1 VVGRREERNGSDFHP
16 AGERVA
22 LWRWSSKR
30 PQLQQ
35 AVEYRREES
44 LQQQVDFVRLLRPRA
59 DFLRLCRIRPGNPA
73 AAMLARRLDYGRK
86 CFLFWNHPF

>member
-1 VVGRREERNGSDFHP
+1 VVGSREERNGLDFHP

-22 LWRWSSKR
+22 LWRRSSKR

-35 AVEYRREES
+35 VVEYLREEP
-44 LQQQVDFVRLLRPRA
+44 LLQQVDFVRLLQSRA
-59 DFLRLCRIRPGNPA
+59 DFLRLCWIRPGNPA
-73 AAMLARRLDYGRK
+73 AAMLARRRDYGRK